1 MPELPKQPYDTS
13 NDWKARIYLL
23 LSQKGTQE
31 MTTIRMQGPYTC
43 TVPLLIILNHQIDS
57 RLT

>member
-1 MPELPKQPYDTS
+1 MPEMSKQLYDPS

-31 MTTIRMQGPYTC
+31 MTTIRMQGP
-43 TVPLLIILNHQIDS
+43 
-57 RLT
+57 